1 VTGEEAAHAIRGI
14 LEMLNQLDL
23 AAASSRLEARLRY
36 GLQCRARSATSA
48 GSGR

>member
-1 VTGEEAAHAIRGI
+1 MNE
-14 LEMLNQLDL
+14 LDQLDL

-36 GLQCRARSATSA
+36 GLQRRARSATSA